1 MKQMKHYYS
10 NEAAE
15 QKAVVQWCAYMG
27 IPVVHIPNE
36 GKRSAR
42 VGAEMKAMGLR
53 PGFPDLFIPLPKK
66 EFHGLFIEMKYGRNK
81 LTDSQKEWLAL
92 LVKNGYAGAVCYGA
106 DEAIKNI
113 ESYLKENV

>member
-1 MKQMKHYYS
+1 MKYYRS
-10 NEAAE
+10 NEAEE
-15 QKAVVQWCAYMG
+15 QKVVIRYCDIKG
-27 IPVVHIPNE
+27 IPIVHIPNE

-53 PGFPDLFIPLPKK
+53 PGFPDLFVPLPKK

-81 LTDSQKEWLAL
+81 LTDNQKEWLAL
-92 LVKNGYAGAVCYGA
+92 LVKNGYACAVCYGA